1 VCLRTGMRHEILNVP
16 ILQPPQKT
24 VVRWVQFF
32 EGAAYSQAVILT
44 KVGGG

>member
-1 VCLRTGMRHEILNVP
+1 MRHEILNVP

-32 EGAAYSQAVILT
+32 EGQSIEQRPTEIHPHDLN
-44 KVGGG
+44 KN